1 MGPTL
6 QRPESAGANDGRA
19 QVGGTTW
26 PKRASW
32 KLHAGPPPP
41 RVRGQS
47 LQAASTLAPGPELQA
62 AAEAA
67 QGCGQESTK
76 AVITALG
83 AACSLSSPAVRR
95 VAQPSSLRPQP
106 SQTGEAGHPRV
117 AGAPTG
123 SPPPVRPC
131 ALMASGNSLHG
142 CIGDPGGHVLSWVTR
157 VSICFILALGLPL
170 NGLGLWVFCCR
181 LRRWT
186 ETRIYMANL
195 VAADF
200 LLLLSLPGVLH
211 TLGQEQGDQEG
222 PLCRVLQSFY
232 YVNTY
237 MSMCLITAVAVDR
250 YTALCFPLRVRAWR
264 SPRQAAFTC
273 LALWLLV
280 FGAVALEASLLPSD
294 EKFCFGRGHSRGIK
308 TLVFS
313 LLFFFLSLLILSF
326 CSGQVLWHLLRKHTR
341 APPQEAGRI
350 LKALRVVATNL
361 ATFVLCFL
369 PLHVALMAK
378 LVANWTSAACPT
390 VQSITDFVQVAAR
403 MANANCCLD
412 AISYYFVATE
422 FQEEVGAILRMP
434 WPFRGWMRGA
444 PAGDHPDLAV
454 RGGQGA
460 AEESNA
466 GGAPHTALQRAAQ
479 GPRGPPQVCAPFP
492 NPSPQPPGCRVT
504 LTYARLTPNLY
515 APPLQVLRKGR
526 STASEYPGR
535 MRAAGLRAAPP
546 AGPVTRSATSF
557 QVMEMHVLTPRQSSR
572 ARDLHSEAHLP
583 PAHAPLHRQHTLVL
597 VKDGQSAGCQEAIC
611 VAKADGGITARG
623 HRSSSCPV

>member
-1 MGPTL
+1 
-6 QRPESAGANDGRA
+6 
-19 QVGGTTW
+19 
-26 PKRASW
+26 
-32 KLHAGPPPP
+32 
-41 RVRGQS
+41 
-47 LQAASTLAPGPELQA
+47 
-62 AAEAA
+62 
-67 QGCGQESTK
+67 
-76 AVITALG
+76 
-83 AACSLSSPAVRR
+83 
-95 VAQPSSLRPQP
+95 
-106 SQTGEAGHPRV
+106 
-117 AGAPTG
+117 
-123 SPPPVRPC
+123 
-131 ALMASGNSLHG
+131 MASGNSLHG
-142 CIGDPGGHVLSWVTR
+142 CVAAPGGRVLSQVTR

-186 ETRIYMANL
+186 ETRIYMVNL

-280 FGAVALEASLLPSD
+280 FGAVALVASLLPAD
-294 EKFCFGRGHSRGIK
+294 ENFCFGQGHNRAIK
-308 TLVFS
+308 MLVFS

-341 APPQEAGRI
+341 APPEEAGRI

-378 LVANWTSAACPT
+378 LVASWTSAACPT

-434 WPFRGWMRGA
+434 WPFQGWMRGA

-454 RGGQGA
+454 RGGRGA

-466 GGAPHTALQRAAQ
+466 GGAPHTTLQQAAQ
-479 GPRGPPQVCAPFP
+479 GPPGPPQGNSFP
-492 NPSPQPPGCRVT
+492 SSMASR
-504 LTYARLTPNLY
+504 
-515 APPLQVLRKGR
+515 R
-526 STASEYPGR
+526 SS
-535 MRAAGLRAAPP
+535 L
-546 AGPVTRSATSF
+546 
-557 QVMEMHVLTPRQSSR
+557 
-572 ARDLHSEAHLP
+572 
-583 PAHAPLHRQHTLVL
+583 PAHSVPL
-597 VKDGQSAGCQEAIC
+597 DA
-611 VAKADGGITARG
+611 
-623 HRSSSCPV
+623 